1 MDHHGARGV
10 LRTPRGGYHHV
21 MSSRLDRVR
30 ERLGQVRV
38 AFSTTRASDPR
49 LVPYML
55 LAAIAGLVVPLLL
68 LLVIDR
74 PVAGLI
80 SGLFVGAAAAMIV
93 LGIRSQRMAIA
104 RIEGQPGAAL
114 AVLQSLRGAWVVTPV
129 VAFSGKQDLVHRVV
143 GRPGIILVGEGRKAR
158 VQALLKQ
165 TARKTAR
172 VSGDVPVH
180 EVNVGSAG
188 GQVALRDLRVHVMK
202 LPRAIKP
209 KQIGP
214 LDRKLHALGGAELP
228 IPKGPIPNVRRPR

>member
-1 MDHHGARGV
+1 MA
-10 LRTPRGGYHHV
+10 
-21 MSSRLDRVR
+21 SRFR
-30 ERLGQVRV
+30 ERVGERIGQIRV

-55 LAAIAGLVVPLLL
+55 LAGLLGLALPLLL
-68 LLVIDR
+68 FLWLGQPVSGVIG
-74 PVAGLI
+74 GLM
-80 SGLFVGAAAAMIV
+80 VGAAAAIVV
-93 LGIRSQRMAIA
+93 LGVRSQKVAIA

-114 AVLQSLRGAWVVTPV
+114 AVLQSLRGAWLVTPA

-165 TARKTAR
+165 AARKTAR

-180 EVNVGSAG
+180 ELNVGSADSQIPLG
-188 GQVALRDLRVHVMK
+188 DLRTHVMK

-209 KQIGP
+209 RQIGP
-214 LDRKLHALGGAELP
+214 LDRKLKAVGGADLP
-228 IPKGPIPNVRRPR
+228 IPKGPIPHVRRPR

>member
-1 MDHHGARGV
+1 MA
-10 LRTPRGGYHHV
+10 
-21 MSSRLDRVR
+21 SRFRDRVG
-30 ERLGQVRV
+30 ERVGQIRV
-38 AFSTTRASDPR
+38 AFSTTRTSDPR

-55 LAAIAGLVVPLLL
+55 LAGIAGLAVPLLL
-68 LLVIDR
+68 FLWLGQPVTGVIGGLLI
-74 PVAGLI
+74 
-80 SGLFVGAAAAMIV
+80 GAAAAILV
-93 LGIRSQRMAIA
+93 LGVRSQKVAIA

-114 AVLQSLRGAWVVTPV
+114 AVLQSLRGAWSVTPA

-143 GRPGIILVGEGRKAR
+143 GRPGIILVGEGRRAR

-165 TARKTAR
+165 AARKTAR

-180 EVNVGSAG
+180 ELNVGSAD
-188 GQVALRDLRVHVMK
+188 GQVPLSDLRVHVMK

-214 LDRKLHALGGAELP
+214 LDRKLKAVGSADLP